1 MLEGSFFDDDE
12 EVEEAGIVGQ
22 DPKDVD
28 WEGEENLTPEQKE
41 ELRKENEARRAEEER
56 NAERRQLVVD
66 VRAAV
71 DQNNSQAENPQAEP
85 QARPKPKRLT
95 KAQKDAQA
103 KEQTIKA
110 KKQAIKAKEQAAR
123 AAQHQLALEKKLLET
138 ISVEKEPPQPP
149 QRPRKG
155 KRNRY
160 VAMNPAQQQLV
171 NFLSGPNRDK
181 EMPAIWRAQLCILP
195 IGVQEEVPEPDKSN
209 IVNISNVRS
218 QVLEWSRTTDPYL
231 HLSLKDKDLRLDLI
245 FKRCVLAP
253 WVDSDRPFVALN
265 QALKENDANLFSEAQ
280 QQFAEYGVVLI
291 PKAPP
296 SEAPRRSRDPSREA
310 RSRSKSREVSREE
323 RSRSKDRE
331 VRRSKSKSP
340 QRDKASA
347 DERKIAELWRVGPQA
362 YWDDADEDVRPGGFE
377 NMGNSCYFHSAML
390 MLYQMKDWY
399 SEQVKSSIDEYGRDM
414 LLSLDALLVEM
425 GEYPQLSILLTTP
438 PYETV
443 QDVLFPRDRNRQQDA
458 NEFFT
463 GLFQIMLLNKC
474 NLASITFGAISQTF
488 DPDPAHLQEIPYLV
502 HNAQFVP
509 SNVVEEF
516 RTRWNKLKKK
526 DQDFENWTLG
536 ERDGNPKIVRRTNRD
551 PKSAFYQPPIQRASL
566 ADPDPTGIDIMDTSR
581 SQTVDETILRV
592 YLPPGRGDV
601 CTLIESAFNEGQDVA
616 VGAKHGFFNAKTIV
630 DYTYTFLPAKF
641 LIVSMWFAPNKVSRF
656 FAYCDTISLQ
666 FDETSYPYDLQCVI
680 FRFGCTADA
689 GHYTAALKAGDQ
701 WVYYD
706 DSPPSRKLTTLEELS
721 EISGVPFMLLFK
733 SAGE

>member
-1 MLEGSFFDDDE
+1 MPDADQEGGLLDDD

-66 VRAAV
+66 VRAAA
-71 DQNNSQAENPQAEP
+71 DQNNSQAENPQAAP
-85 QARPKPKRLT
+85 QAPPKPKRLT

-103 KEQTIKA
+103 KEQ
-110 KKQAIKAKEQAAR
+110 AIKAKEQASKARDQASKAREQAAR

-138 ISVEKEPPQPP
+138 ISVGNEPPKPA

-218 QVLEWSRTTDPYL
+218 QVLEWSRITDPYL

-265 QALKENDANLFSEAQ
+265 RSLKENDANLFSEAQ

-310 RSRSKSREVSREE
+310 RSRSKSREVLREE
-323 RSRSKDRE
+323 RSRSKSRT
-331 VRRSKSKSP
+331 VR
-340 QRDKASA
+340 SA
-347 DERKIAELWRVGPQA
+347 ARRMEELWRVGPQA
-362 YWDDADEDVRPGGFE
+362 GWDDADEDVRPGGFE

-399 SEQVKSSIDEYGRDM
+399 SEQVKSSIDGYGRDM

-425 GEYPQLSILLTTP
+425 GEDPQLSILLTTP
-438 PYETV
+438 PYNLV

-488 DPDPAHLQEIPYLV
+488 DPDPKSLQEIPYLV

-516 RTRWNKLKKK
+516 RTRWNKLEKK

-536 ERDGNPKIVRRTNRD
+536 ERDGNPEIVRRTNRD
-551 PKSAFYQPPIQRASL
+551 PNSAFYQPPIQRASL
-566 ADPDPTGIDIMDTSR
+566 ADPDPTGIDIKNTSR

-592 YLPPGRGDV
+592 YLPPGDSDV

-641 LIVSMWFAPNKVSRF
+641 LIVSMLFVPNKMSRF
-656 FAYCDTISLQ
+656 FVYCDTISLQ
-666 FDETSYPYDLQCVI
+666 FDGISYPYDLQCVI
-680 FRFGCTADA
+680 FRFGCTADS
-689 GHYTAALKAGDQ
+689 GHFTAALKVGDQ